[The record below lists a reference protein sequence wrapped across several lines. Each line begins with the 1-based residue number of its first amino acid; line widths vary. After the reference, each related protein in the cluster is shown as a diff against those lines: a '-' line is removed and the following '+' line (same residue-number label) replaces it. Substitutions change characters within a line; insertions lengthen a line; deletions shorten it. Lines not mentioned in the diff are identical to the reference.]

1 MTLVQ
6 EGRDGY
12 SATEVCELTG
22 ATYRQVDYWI
32 RRGHLGDPATPGSGH
47 PRAFSL
53 DGVVLVA
60 ALLAVS
66 EAVNGE
72 VAGTVA
78 PVVRDAVLAHRR
90 AAVVEH
96 GPVKLTVDLAAC
108 RAQIVERAR
117 TLAA

>member
-22 ATYRQVDYWI
+22 ASYRQVDYWT
-32 RRGHLGDPATPGSGH
+32 RARFLGDSGTPGAGH
-47 PRAFSL
+47 PRAFTL

-66 EAVNGE
+66 A
-72 VAGTVA
+72 VAGELA
-78 PVVRDAVLAHRR
+78 PLSPALRDAVLAHRR
-90 AAVVEH
+90 SAVVER